1 MRINR
6 ASDDAAGLAI
16 ASSLNADARVFN
28 QAIRNIND
36 GVSMLHIADG
46 ALGEMSGIVTRMTE
60 LAESSANGIYTTEQ
74 RRALDGEAL
83 SLRLEYN
90 RILHTT
96 TFNGQM
102 VIQSGNDS
110 THLQA
115 GYGSDAILSFDLGD
129 QLEDVVADGT
139 IGNTLNPGF
148 ALGLHSASEMVDFNG
163 DGHIDVAVL
172 GYTGGNDQ
180 VYLRAGSAAG
190 STTFVA
196 AVGANV
202 RDFEFVDTN
211 GDSHLDI
218 LTIDS
223 AGDIIAYAGDGTG
236 SFDGGTTVGSVAAA
250 AFDTGHQLETGDLN
264 GDGMLDILAVTGE
277 TLSAFTGNGN
287 GGYSQQSSIAAS
299 SGAALTGIFLSD
311 VNNDGNLDFVSLEGL
326 TTNLRVRL
334 GNGDGSFGDE
344 QLSSTGGN
352 TSSFNEYDLV
362 DIDYDGYLD
371 IVAAIGGTLSVM
383 RGNGDGTFG
392 EAEEIVGGPSNVTS
406 ATVRDI
412 NEDGLLDILVGDAND
427 ATIMLGQEDG
437 TFEASDSFGF
447 GGSNLDV
454 ADMNG
459 DGALDIVGSL
469 NGDTFRAYLSNTT
482 ETIDLARVNL
492 LTQESSRDALTFL
505 AQALESLAMER
516 SEIGSMLRRLE
527 AAGGNL
533 SEAVLNYKSAEGR
546 IVDADIAEETSKMIR
561 HQILQ
566 QAGSAVL
573 GQANLAPQL
582 ALSLLRNLP

>member
-46 ALGEMSGIVTRMTE
+46 ALGEMTSIVTRMME
-60 LAESSANGIYTTEQ
+60 LAESSANGIYTTNQ

-102 VIQSGNDS
+102 VIQAGSDS
-110 THLQA
+110 TQLQA
-115 GYGSDAILSFDLGD
+115 GYGSDAILSFGLGD
-129 QLEDVVADGT
+129 QLENVTADGT
-139 IGNTLNPGF
+139 IGNILNPGYINGVNT
-148 ALGLHSASEMVDFNG
+148 AAEMVDFNE
-163 DGHIDVAVL
+163 DGHTDLAML
-172 GYTGGNDQ
+172 GFTGGNDQ
-180 VYLRAGSAAG
+180 VYLRAGTAAG
-190 STTFVA
+190 TTTFV
-196 AVGANV
+196 GAFGSNV
-202 RDFEFVDTN
+202 RDFEFVDAN
-211 GDSHLDI
+211 GDSHLDL

-236 SFDGGTTVGSVAAA
+236 SFDGGTTLASVTPGGVPG
-250 AFDTGHQLETGDLN
+250 FLQLEMGDMN
-264 GDGMLDILAVTGE
+264 GDGVLDIVATTGE
-277 TLSAFTGNGN
+277 TLTTFTGNGS
-287 GGYSQQSSIAAS
+287 GSYSQQSSITAS
-299 SGAALTGIFLSD
+299 SGVAFADIFLSD
-311 VNNDGNLDFVSLEGL
+311 VNNDGNLDFLSLDGL

-334 GNGDGSFGDE
+334 GNGDGSFGEE
-344 QLSSTGGN
+344 QLSTTGGG
-352 TSSFNEYDLV
+352 TASAYEYDLA

-371 IVAAIGGTLSVM
+371 VVAAIDGTLSVM

-392 EAEEIVGGPSNVTS
+392 EAEEIAGGPSIAYS

-412 NEDGLLDILVGDAND
+412 NEDGLLDILVGDQND

-437 TFEASDSFGF
+437 TFEVSDSFGF
-447 GGSNLDV
+447 VGYNLDV

-469 NGDTFRAYLSNTT
+469 NGETFRAYLSNTT

-492 LTQESSRDALTFL
+492 LTQESSQDALTFL
-505 AQALESLAMER
+505 SQALESLAMER

-533 SEAVLNYKSAEGR
+533 SEAVLNYKAAEGR
-546 IVDADIAEETSKMIR
+546 IVDADVAEETSKMVR
-561 HQILQ
+561 YQILQ

-573 GQANLAPQL
+573 GQANLMPQL
-582 ALSLLRNLP
+582 ALNLLNNLP